1 MSEEKLRE
9 ELGVEEEAEQE
20 EEAQEEQEDQE
31 EQTPTEDDWK
41 AAQEEAAKAN
51 GWKPFEDFVKEGGNP
66 KDWVPAEMFNVRGE
80 FIGKLRQKDRE
91 LEQKVQ
97 ERVQNVEKLYK
108 AKLDEL
114 KAQQRKAV
122 EEGDTEE
129 YDRLDSEINEL
140 SKPATQ
146 NGGFTNP
153 SLEEWNQNNPWVFE
167 NTPKAAY
174 AKQVFAQEVS
184 QGKKP
189 EDALATVDAEVTK
202 HFSEP
207 SGKSVPASEKG
218 KGSRGFKTK
227 SKSLSMDDLTTEE
240 KSLWNNF
247 SEGWD
252 GDESKFL
259 KAVADAR
266 AAEGG
271 K

>member
-9 ELGVEEEAEQE
+9 ELSPEEDPQE
-20 EEAQEEQEDQE
+20 PDPQEPQEPEEP
-31 EQTPTEDDWK
+31 TPPTEEDWK
-41 AAQEEAAKAN
+41 AAQEEAAKTN
-51 GWKPFEDFVKEGGNP
+51 GWKPFDDFVKDGGDP

-108 AKLDEL
+108 AKIDEL

-122 EEGDTEE
+122 EAGDTEE
-129 YDRLDSEINEL
+129 FDRLDNEIHEL
-140 SKPATQ
+140 SKPDTQ
-146 NGGFTNP
+146 NGGYTNP
-153 SLEEWNQNNPWVFE
+153 SLEEWNQKNPWVFE

-174 AKQVFAQEVS
+174 AKQVFAQEVN
-184 QGKKP
+184 QGKRP
-189 EDALATVDAEVTK
+189 EDALATVDAEVAK
-202 HFSEP
+202 HFSEQQA
-207 SGKSVPASEKG
+207 SKSVPASEKG

-227 SKSLSMDDLTTEE
+227 SKSLSMDDLSDDE
-240 KSLWNNF
+240 KSLWKNA
-247 SEGWD
+247 SEFWG